1 MPGQEKMVM
10 DFYQKNPSALASLR
24 GTVYEEKIISLIKEK
39 AKSVKKEVTKDEAE
53 KILKQAQNQDKDKSI
68 KNDEKVS
75 KQKVEAK
82 KTEVKKSPSK
92 SSKSKSA
99 LKKTKK
105 VSKK

>member
-1 MPGQEKMVM
+1 M
-10 DFYQKNPSALASLR
+10 ASHPL
-24 GTVYEEKIISLIKEK
+24 L
-39 AKSVKKEVTKDEAE
+39 
-53 KILKQAQNQDKDKSI
+53 ILKQAQNQDKDKPI

-92 SSKSKSA
+92 SSKTKSA
-99 LKKTKK
+99 PKKTKK